1 MILDENSA
9 LECMKH
15 FTGHHITSLE
25 ECRTGNMENVF
36 LYEKSDEKKHMSIL
50 DVRGFMN
57 EVSLQP
63 YGKKAIYI
71 LNNFDEATPEAM
83 NAVLKILE
91 EPPEYAIIL
100 LVVRN
105 PSSIIETIHSR
116 TITLFHTQSRKS
128 IPEEMREMIRGYF
141 AGSPIELVQFLYG
154 SKYDEDTALGIL
166 VESL

>member
-1 MILDENSA
+1 MILDENSV
-9 LECMKH
+9 LECVKY
-15 FTGHHITSLE
+15 FSGNHITTLE
-25 ECRTGNMENVF
+25 ECRTGSIENVF
-36 LYEKSDEKKHMSIL
+36 LYEKSEEKKHMSVL
-50 DVRGFMN
+50 DVRGFLN
-57 EVSLQP
+57 EVSIQP
-63 YGKKAIYI
+63 YGKKALYLI
-71 LNNFDEATPEAM
+71 NGFDEATPEAM

-128 IPEEMREMIRGYF
+128 IPEEMREIIRRYF
-141 AGSPIELVQFLYG
+141 SGNPIELVQFLYG
-154 SKYDEDTALGIL
+154 SKYDEDTAIGVL